1 MSLFALFVGKGKWG
15 MGVNGS
21 GVRVEL
27 LLGMQVGYY
36 NVWMGH
42 RIVGEDLFL
51 SNYSIGCFLWLSG

>member
-1 MSLFALFVGKGKWG
+1 

-51 SNYSIGCFLWLSG
+51 SNYSIGCFP